1 MFTANP
7 TLSSRKMDLRRS
19 DMTNNP
25 LQLER
30 KLAWVYL
37 INLAFYLI
45 PLFITPYPSWQII
58 LILAVLV
65 PFIYCYFW
73 TYRCNFRSAHRPI
86 IGMLVLAIA
95 ITPINP
101 GSISLFTFASFFIG
115 FFYSFRVSLL
125 CWLGILVTLFLLNY
139 VSQFNSYYFPMYGSA
154 LVLGVGMLGKA
165 ERRRYQH
172 RLKERQSAKEIST
185 LATMVE
191 RERIARDLH
200 DIMGH
205 SLSSIALK
213 AELAEKLLA
222 KQEYQLATTQL
233 QELGQI
239 ARESLSQIRHTV
251 SDYKHKGLA
260 SCITQLCHSLRDKGI
275 YVELIGELPKLPART
290 ESQLVLILTELVNNI
305 LRHSNASQCSIQ
317 FSEQAN
323 TLNVEV
329 KDNALA
335 RPFIEGNGLTGIRER
350 LDSLGGHFSY
360 NLEQGYAF
368 SVTLPLQG
376 ATD

>member
-65 PFIYCYFW
+65 PFIYCYF
-73 TYRCNFRSAHRPI
+73 
-86 IGMLVLAIA
+86 
-95 ITPINP
+95 NP

-260 SCITQLCHSLRDKGI
+260 SCITQLCAGK
-275 YVELIGELPKLPART
+275 YP
-290 ESQLVLILTELVNNI
+290 
-305 LRHSNASQCSIQ
+305 
-317 FSEQAN
+317 
-323 TLNVEV
+323 
-329 KDNALA
+329 
-335 RPFIEGNGLTGIRER
+335 
-350 LDSLGGHFSY
+350 
-360 NLEQGYAF
+360 
-368 SVTLPLQG
+368 
-376 ATD
+376 

>member
-1 MFTANP
+1 MI
-7 TLSSRKMDLRRS
+7 
-19 DMTNNP
+19 NNP
-25 LQLER
+25 LQLKR

-37 INLAFYLI
+37 INLVFYLI
-45 PLFITPYPSWQII
+45 PLFISPYPSWQII
-58 LILAVLV
+58 LILAVLI

-73 TYRCNFRSAHRPI
+73 TYRCNSRSAYRPI
-86 IGMLVLAIA
+86 IAMLVLATV
-95 ITPINP
+95 ITPINS
-101 GSISLFTFASFFIG
+101 GSISLFTFTSFFIG
-115 FFYSFRVSLL
+115 FFYSLRVSV
-125 CWLGILVTLFLLNY
+125 LGWSGVIALLFLLNY
-139 VSQFNSYYFPMYGSA
+139 LCQFNGLYFPLYGTA
-154 LVLGVGMLGKA
+154 LVLGIGMFGMV
-165 ERRRYQH
+165 EQRRYQH
-172 RLKERQSAKEIST
+172 QLKELQSAQEIST

-260 SCITQLCHSLRDKGI
+260 SCITQLCNSLRDKGI

-305 LRHSNASQCSIQ
+305 LRHSSASQCSIT
-317 FSEQAN
+317 FREQAN
-323 TLNVEV
+323 TLFVEV
-329 KDNALA
+329 KDNASA
-335 RPFIEGNGLTGIRER
+335 SPFIEGNGLTGIRER

-360 NLEQGYAF
+360 NLEQGYTF
-368 SVTLPLQG
+368 TVSLPLQG
-376 ATD
+376 ATV